1 MKTLLCEALCLMA
14 ITAMEAGAA
23 TPVSGIDLK
32 YLDRSVRPQDNFYQ
46 YVNGGWLATT
56 EIPADRSRYGV
67 FDKLGDDALDQLRG
81 IVEGLSQGAAP
92 ADPERR
98 KIADLYSTFMDEAA
112 LEQQGLQPLAAEFAR
127 IDAIR
132 TKKQIPD
139 LIAHFNQIGV
149 TAPITPD
156 VEQDAKDSTRYVFA
170 LYQDGL
176 GMPNRDYYL
185 LNDERLKQARDEYG
199 KYIEKM
205 LTLAGDSNA
214 PAKARDILALETAL
228 AKVQWTEVENR
239 DPVKTYNRVVI
250 AELPRLASGYDWQA
264 YLVATGVDGKADSLV
279 ITQPSYISGFN
290 AILARTPLATWKT
303 YFRWRMLDDSAPYLS
318 SAFVAANFA
327 FHGTVLRGAP
337 ENRPRWK
344 RGVTLLGISLGEA
357 LGKLY
362 VAKYFPPES
371 KARADELVKNVLAAY
386 KADINTLGWMSPA
399 TRQKAQAK
407 LAKFTPQIG
416 YPDKWRDYSALK
428 IVKGDLI
435 GNVLRAN
442 EFEYRRNLNKLGKP
456 VDRNEWS
463 MTPQTVN
470 AYYSQRMNKIVFPAA
485 ILQPPFFNA
494 KADDAVNYGGIG
506 AVIGHEISHGFDDKG
521 SQYDGDGN
529 LVGTPGWF
537 TQADYDA
544 FRAKTHALVM
554 QYAAQEPVPGYH
566 VNGELTLGENIADNS
581 GLAIAYKAYELSL
594 GGKPAP
600 VIDGFTGEQRFY
612 MSWAQVWRGKGRD
625 GDSVVRIKTDPH
637 SPAKVR
643 GTVTLMNQTAFYRAF
658 GIKPGDKMYLD
669 PQKRVNLW

>member
-1 MKTLLCEALCLMA
+1 MKKLLFGTLCLMA
-14 ITAMEAGAA
+14 IAAIEAGAA
-23 TPVSGIDLK
+23 TPVSGIDLM

-56 EIPADRSRYGV
+56 QIPADRSRYGV

-81 IVEGLSQGAAP
+81 IVEGLTQAAGP

-98 KIADLYSTFMDEAA
+98 KIADLYSTFMDESA
-112 LEQQGLQPLAAEFAR
+112 LEPQGLQPLTAEFAR

-132 TKKQIPD
+132 NKKQIPD
-139 LIAHFNQIGV
+139 LIAHFNRIGIS
-149 TAPITPD
+149 APITPD

-185 LNDERLKQARDEYG
+185 LNDERLKQARAEYE
-199 KYIEKM
+199 KYIQRM
-205 LTLAGDSNA
+205 LALAGDSNA
-214 PAKARDILALETAL
+214 PANARDILALETEL

-239 DPVKTYNRVVI
+239 DPVKTYNKVAI
-250 AELPRLASGYDWQA
+250 AELPHLASGYDWKA
-264 YLVATGVDGKADSLV
+264 YLVASGVDGKADSLV

-303 YFRWRMLDDSAPYLS
+303 YFRWRVLDDSAPYLS

-327 FHGTVLRGAP
+327 FHGTVMRGIP
-337 ENRPRWK
+337 QNRPRWK
-344 RGVTLLGISLGEA
+344 RAISLVGISLGEA

-362 VAKYFPPES
+362 VAKYFPPQS
-371 KARADELVKNVLAAY
+371 KARADQLVKNLLAAY
-386 KADINTLGWMSPA
+386 KVDINTLDWMSPA

-407 LAKFTPQIG
+407 LAKFSPQIG
-416 YPDKWRDYSALK
+416 YPDKWRNYSALK
-428 IVKGDLI
+428 VVKGDLV
-435 GNVLRAN
+435 GDVLRAN

-470 AYYSQRMNKIVFPAA
+470 AYYNEKMNKIVFPAA

-506 AVIGHEISHGFDDKG
+506 AVIGHEISHGFDDNG

-537 TQADYDA
+537 TQADFDA
-544 FRAKTHALVM
+544 FKAKTHVLVT

-625 GDSVVRIKTDPH
+625 SDSVVRIKTDPH
-637 SPAKVR
+637 SPANVR
-643 GTVTLMNQTAFYRAF
+643 GTVTLMNQAGFYQAF

-669 PQKRVNLW
+669 PQKRVSLW